1 VAGAVLPV
9 VRRRKPPVMRVMP
22 ATPRPERESVMSI
35 SASLV
40 KDLRDRTGAGMMEC
54 KKALV
59 DANGNLEAAVE
70 LLRTRGQAKAEKKAG
85 RIAAE
90 GQILTAASPQGNV
103 TAILEVNCETDFVA
117 KDDNFQRFARA
128 AAELA
133 AASQP
138 ASVDD
143 LMAGRLPAG
152 GTLEDARK
160 DLVAKIGENIGVR
173 RMEFVRPTAT
183 LATYF
188 HGTRIGVLVD
198 VEGGDADLGRDL
210 AMHVAASNPRYLT
223 PDEVPESLRANER
236 RILTEQAAGEGK
248 PPEIVAKMVEGRLR
262 KFLNEIALV
271 GQPFVKDPDTSIAKL
286 LKDRGAKVHRFV
298 RFEVGEGIEKKQE
311 NIAEAVAAMNTQA

>member
-1 VAGAVLPV
+1 
-9 VRRRKPPVMRVMP
+9 
-22 ATPRPERESVMSI
+22 MSI
-35 SASLV
+35 AANLV

-59 DANGNLEAAVE
+59 DSGGDIGAAVE

-90 GQILTAASPQGNV
+90 GLILTAVSPGGDV

-117 KDDNFQRFARA
+117 KDETFQRFARA
-128 AAELA
+128 VTELA
-133 AASQP
+133 AREQP
-138 ASVDD
+138 ATVEA
-143 LMAGRLPAG
+143 LMALRPPG
-152 GTLEDARK
+152 GQTLEEARR

-173 RMEFVRPTAT
+173 RFEYVRPKGN
-183 LATYF
+183 LGGYF

-198 VEGGDADLGRDL
+198 VEGGDAGLGKDL
-210 AMHVAASNPRYLT
+210 AMHIAASNPRYLS
-223 PDEVPESLRANER
+223 PDDVPETLRASER

-262 KFLNEIALV
+262 KYLNEVALV

-286 LKDRGAKVHRFV
+286 LKDQGARVHRFV
-298 RFEVGEGIEKKQE
+298 RLEVGEGIERKSE
-311 NIAEAVAAMNTQA
+311 NIAEAVAAMHSQG

>member
-1 VAGAVLPV
+1 
-9 VRRRKPPVMRVMP
+9 
-22 ATPRPERESVMSI
+22 MSI
-35 SASLV
+35 AANLV

-59 DANGNLEAAVE
+59 DSGGDIGAAVE

-90 GQILTAASPQGNV
+90 GQILTAVSPKGDV

-117 KDDNFQRFARA
+117 KDETFQRFARA
-128 AAELA
+128 ATELA
-133 AASQP
+133 AREQP
-138 ASVDD
+138 GTVEV
-143 LMAGRLPAG
+143 LMALRLPG
-152 GTLEDARK
+152 GQTLEEARR

-173 RMEFVRPTAT
+173 RFEYVRPKGNLGA
-183 LATYF
+183 YF

-198 VEGGDADLGRDL
+198 VEGGDAELGKDL
-210 AMHVAASNPRYLT
+210 AMHIAASNPRYLS
-223 PDEVPESLRANER
+223 PDDVPETLRASER

-262 KFLNEIALV
+262 KYLNEVALV

-286 LKDRGAKVHRFV
+286 LKDRGASVHRFV
-298 RFEVGEGIEKKQE
+298 RLEVGEGIEKKSE
-311 NIAEAVAAMNTQA
+311 NIAEAVAAMHSQG

>member
-1 VAGAVLPV
+1 
-9 VRRRKPPVMRVMP
+9 
-22 ATPRPERESVMSI
+22 MSI
-35 SASLV
+35 AANLV

-59 DANGNLEAAVE
+59 DSSGDIDAAVE

-90 GQILTAASPQGNV
+90 GQILTAVSPKGDV
-103 TAILEVNCETDFVA
+103 TAIMEVNCETDFVA
-117 KDDNFQRFARA
+117 KDENFQRFARA

-133 AASQP
+133 AREQP
-138 ASVDD
+138 ATVEQ
-143 LMAGRLPAG
+143 LMALRLPDG
-152 GTLEDARK
+152 QSLEEARR

-173 RMEFVRPTAT
+173 RFEYVRPAGK
-183 LATYF
+183 LAGYF

-198 VEGGDADLGRDL
+198 VEGGDADLGKDL
-210 AMHVAASNPRYLT
+210 AMHIAASNPRYLS
-223 PDEVPESLRANER
+223 PDEVPETLRANER

-262 KFLNEIALV
+262 KYLNEIALV

-286 LKDRGAKVHRFV
+286 LKDRGARVHRFV
-298 RFEVGEGIEKKQE
+298 RLEVGEGIEKKSE
-311 NIAEAVAAMNTQA
+311 NIAEAVAAMHSQG

>member
-1 VAGAVLPV
+1 
-9 VRRRKPPVMRVMP
+9 M
-22 ATPRPERESVMSI
+22 SV

-59 DANGNLEAAVE
+59 DSGGAIDAAVD

-90 GQILTAASPQGNV
+90 GQILTSVSPKGGV
-103 TAILEVNCETDFVA
+103 TVILEVNCETDFVA

-128 AAELA
+128 ATELA
-133 AASQP
+133 ARELP
-138 ASVDD
+138 ATVEA
-143 LMAGRLPAG
+143 LMLLRLPDG
-152 GTLEDARK
+152 QTLEEARR

-173 RMEFVRPTAT
+173 RFEHVHPKGR
-183 LATYF
+183 LSGYF

-198 VEGGDADLGRDL
+198 VEGGDAELGRDL
-210 AMHVAASNPRYLT
+210 AMHIAASNPRYLS
-223 PDEVPESLRANER
+223 PDDVPETLRVSER
-236 RILTEQAAGEGK
+236 RILTEQAASEGK

-262 KFLNEIALV
+262 KYLNEVALV

-286 LKDRGAKVHRFV
+286 LKDRGARVHRFV
-298 RFEVGEGIEKKQE
+298 RLEVGEGIEKKSE
-311 NIAEAVAAMNTQA
+311 NIAEAVAAMHSQG

>member
-1 VAGAVLPV
+1 
-9 VRRRKPPVMRVMP
+9 
-22 ATPRPERESVMSI
+22 MSI

>member
-1 VAGAVLPV
+1 
-9 VRRRKPPVMRVMP
+9 
-22 ATPRPERESVMSI
+22 MSI

-59 DANGNLEAAVE
+59 DSAGDIDAAVD

-90 GQILTAASPQGNV
+90 GQILTSASPNGGV
-103 TAILEVNCETDFVA
+103 TVILEVNCETDFVA

-133 AASQP
+133 ARELP
-138 ASVDD
+138 ASVEA
-143 LMAGRLPAG
+143 LMALRLPDG
-152 GTLEDARK
+152 QTLEEARR

-173 RMEFVRPTAT
+173 RFERLHPQGT
-183 LATYF
+183 LSGYF

-210 AMHVAASNPRYLT
+210 AMHIAASNPRYLF
-223 PDEVPESLRANER
+223 PDDVPEALRASER
-236 RILTEQAAGEGK
+236 RILTEQAASEGK

-262 KFLNEIALV
+262 KYLNEVALV

-286 LKDRGAKVHRFV
+286 LKDRGARVHRFV
-298 RFEVGEGIEKKQE
+298 RLEVGEGIEKKSE
-311 NIAEAVAAMNTQA
+311 NIAEAVAAMHSQG